1 MTSFI
6 LLPSPTSSPPPFP
19 TFATVSLARPRN
31 FMIPFGT
38 LEIACAG
45 SLAMFLA
52 ELSGLLAAVTS
63 EFLNSSVRET
73 PPQSRDRVDLLQSLK
88 QHFVSVRFENTKV

>member
-1 MTSFI
+1 
-6 LLPSPTSSPPPFP
+6 
-19 TFATVSLARPRN
+19 
-31 FMIPFGT
+31 MIPFGT

-73 PPQSRDRVDLLQSLK
+73 PRSRAIASISFSR
-88 QHFVSVRFENTKV
+88 

>member
-1 MTSFI
+1 M
-6 LLPSPTSSPPPFP
+6 
-19 TFATVSLARPRN
+19 N

-52 ELSGLLAAVTS
+52 ELSGLFAAATS
-63 EFLNSSVRET
+63 DFLNSSVFET
-73 PPQSRDRVDLLQSLK
+73 SCSRAIASISFSR
-88 QHFVSVRFENTKV
+88 